1 MTGDKG
7 TTSLVGGQ
15 RTTKNDPRL
24 EAYGTVDELNAHIG
38 LLRQTGNRPEDDALL
53 LFIQNKL
60 FVIGSYLA
68 TDTSFTQ
75 LREASRLC
83 PEDIARIEDRIDT
96 LDATIPPLHAFLL
109 PGGTAAAAQAHICR
123 TVCRRAERRICQVA
137 QEVLVDENIMKF
149 INRLSDY
156 FFVLARFNNYTMHFQ
171 PFIGILTDITILPVF
186 LYQNS
191 TIFVH
196 NVPVHF
202 ATAVEIHQESGG
214 NYG

>member
-1 MTGDKG
+1 MKKSNLYTMTGDKG

-38 LLRQTGNRPEDDALL
+38 LLRQTENRPEDDALL

-96 LDATIPPLHAFLL
+96 LDATVPPLHAFLL
-109 PGGTAAAAQAHICR
+109 PGGTAAAAQAH
-123 TVCRRAERRICQVA
+123 ICQVA

-156 FFVLARFNNYTMHFQ
+156 FFVLARFNNYIAKQ
-171 PFIGILTDITILPVF
+171 DE
-186 LYQNS
+186 
-191 TIFVH
+191 IFWDKDCK
-196 NVPVHF
+196 
-202 ATAVEIHQESGG
+202 
-214 NYG
+214 

>member
-1 MTGDKG
+1 MKKSNLYTMTGDKG

-75 LREASRLC
+75 LREASR
-83 PEDIARIEDRIDT
+83 IDT
-96 LDATIPPLHAFLL
+96 LDATVPPLHAFLL

-137 QEVLVDENIMKF
+137 QEVLVDENIMRF

-156 FFVLARFNNYTMHFQ
+156 FFVLARFNNYIAKQ
-171 PFIGILTDITILPVF
+171 DE
-186 LYQNS
+186 
-191 TIFVH
+191 IFWDKDCK
-196 NVPVHF
+196 
-202 ATAVEIHQESGG
+202 
-214 NYG
+214 

>member
-1 MTGDKG
+1 MKKSNLYTMTGDKG

-38 LLRQTGNRPEDDALL
+38 LLRQTGNRSEDDALL

-96 LDATIPPLHAFLL
+96 LDAIVPPLHAFLL

-156 FFVLARFNNYTMHFQ
+156 FFVLARFNNYTAKQ
-171 PFIGILTDITILPVF
+171 DE
-186 LYQNS
+186 
-191 TIFVH
+191 IFWDKDCK
-196 NVPVHF
+196 
-202 ATAVEIHQESGG
+202 
-214 NYG
+214 

>member
-1 MTGDKG
+1 MKKSNLYTMTGDKG

-38 LLRQTGNRPEDDALL
+38 LLRQTGNRSEDDALL

-83 PEDIARIEDRIDT
+83 PEDIARIENRIDT
-96 LDATIPPLHAFLL
+96 LDATVPPLHAFLL
-109 PGGTAAAAQAHICR
+109 PGGTAAAAQAHVCR

-156 FFVLARFNNYTMHFQ
+156 FFVLARFNNYTAKQ
-171 PFIGILTDITILPVF
+171 DE
-186 LYQNS
+186 
-191 TIFVH
+191 IFWDKDCK
-196 NVPVHF
+196 
-202 ATAVEIHQESGG
+202 
-214 NYG
+214 

>member
-1 MTGDKG
+1 MKKSNLYTMTGDKG

-96 LDATIPPLHAFLL
+96 LDATVPP
-109 PGGTAAAAQAHICR
+109 TRRNRCCR
-123 TVCRRAERRICQVA
+123 PSTH
-137 QEVLVDENIMKF
+137 LS
-149 INRLSDY
+149 NRLPSS
-156 FFVLARFNNYTMHFQ
+156 RTPH
-171 PFIGILTDITILPVF
+171 LPSSPRSF
-186 LYQNS
+186 S
-191 TIFVH
+191 R
-196 NVPVHF
+196 
-202 ATAVEIHQESGG
+202 
-214 NYG
+214 

>member
-109 PGGTAAAAQAHICR
+109 PGGTAAAAKASLPIPFPTKMPSVTTNSAEKIIPSTVGSNSLRNNVLMSVFLKSILSLIFSILILFISLIC
-123 TVCRRAERRICQVA
+123 
-137 QEVLVDENIMKF
+137 ENQSF
-149 INRLSDY
+149 PLLRLSP
-156 FFVLARFNNYTMHFQ
+156 M
-171 PFIGILTDITILPVF
+171 LTNP
-186 LYQNS
+186 
-191 TIFVH
+191 
-196 NVPVHF
+196 
-202 ATAVEIHQESGG
+202 
-214 NYG
+214 

>member
-1 MTGDKG
+1 MKKSNLYTMTGDKG

-38 LLRQTGNRPEDDALL
+38 LLRQTGNRSEDDALL

-83 PEDIARIEDRIDT
+83 PEDIARIENRIDT
-96 LDATIPPLHAFLL
+96 LDATVPPCV
-109 PGGTAAAAQAHICR
+109 PPTRRNRRCR
-123 TVCRRAERRICQVA
+123 PSAR
-137 QEVLVDENIMKF
+137 LS
-149 INRLSDY
+149 NRLPSS
-156 FFVLARFNNYTMHFQ
+156 RTPH
-171 PFIGILTDITILPVF
+171 LPSSPRSF
-186 LYQNS
+186 S
-191 TIFVH
+191 R
-196 NVPVHF
+196 
-202 ATAVEIHQESGG
+202 
-214 NYG
+214 

>member
-83 PEDIARIEDRIDT
+83 PEDIARIEGRQERPARALRAALPPRIQAAQPFRAV
-96 LDATIPPLHAFLL
+96 LLL
-109 PGGTAAAAQAHICR
+109 PRSLAG
-123 TVCRRAERRICQVA
+123 RACQNHHGHPA
-137 QEVLVDENIMKF
+137 PELLED
-149 INRLSDY
+149 
-156 FFVLARFNNYTMHFQ
+156 
-171 PFIGILTDITILPVF
+171 
-186 LYQNS
+186 
-191 TIFVH
+191 
-196 NVPVHF
+196 
-202 ATAVEIHQESGG
+202 
-214 NYG
+214 

>member
-1 MTGDKG
+1 MKKSNLYTMTGDKG

-83 PEDIARIEDRIDT
+83 PEDIARIEDRISK
-96 LDATIPPLHAFLL
+96 PSPKPLTTCV
-109 PGGTAAAAQAHICR
+109 G
-123 TVCRRAERRICQVA
+123 EKVA
-137 QEVLVDENIMKF
+137 
-149 INRLSDY
+149 
-156 FFVLARFNNYTMHFQ
+156 LALESNW
-171 PFIGILTDITILPVF
+171 
-186 LYQNS
+186 
-191 TIFVH
+191 
-196 NVPVHF
+196 VPSIKVPL
-202 ATAVEIHQESGG
+202 
-214 NYG
+214 

>member
-1 MTGDKG
+1 MKKSNLYTMTGDKG

-24 EAYGTVDELNAHIG
+24 EAYGTVDELNAHIV

-96 LDATIPPLHAFLL
+96 LDATVPP
-109 PGGTAAAAQAHICR
+109 TRRNRRCR
-123 TVCRRAERRICQVA
+123 PSTH
-137 QEVLVDENIMKF
+137 LS
-149 INRLSDY
+149 NRLPSSRTPHLSSSPRS
-156 FFVLARFNNYTMHFQ
+156 FSR
-171 PFIGILTDITILPVF
+171 
-186 LYQNS
+186 
-191 TIFVH
+191 
-196 NVPVHF
+196 
-202 ATAVEIHQESGG
+202 
-214 NYG
+214 

>member
-1 MTGDKG
+1 MKKSNLYTMTGDKG

-96 LDATIPPLHAFLL
+96 LDGTDPCIPP
-109 PGGTAAAAQAHICR
+109 TRRNRRCR
-123 TVCRRAERRICQVA
+123 PSTH
-137 QEVLVDENIMKF
+137 LS
-149 INRLSDY
+149 NRLPSSRTPHLSSSPRS
-156 FFVLARFNNYTMHFQ
+156 FSR
-171 PFIGILTDITILPVF
+171 
-186 LYQNS
+186 
-191 TIFVH
+191 
-196 NVPVHF
+196 
-202 ATAVEIHQESGG
+202 
-214 NYG
+214 

>member
-1 MTGDKG
+1 MKKSNLYTMTGDKG

-38 LLRQTGNRPEDDALL
+38 LLRQTGNRSEDDALL

-96 LDATIPPLHAFLL
+96 LDATVPPLHAFLL
-109 PGGTAAAAQAHICR
+109 PGGTAAAAH
-123 TVCRRAERRICQVA
+123 
-137 QEVLVDENIMKF
+137 ENIMKF

-156 FFVLARFNNYTMHFQ
+156 FFVLARFNNYTAKQ
-171 PFIGILTDITILPVF
+171 DE
-186 LYQNS
+186 
-191 TIFVH
+191 IFWDKDCK
-196 NVPVHF
+196 
-202 ATAVEIHQESGG
+202 
-214 NYG
+214 

>member
-1 MTGDKG
+1 MKKSNLYTMTGDKG

-96 LDATIPPLHAFLL
+96 WMRPFLRSMHSSYPAEPPLPPKH
-109 PGGTAAAAQAHICR
+109 TS
-123 TVCRRAERRICQVA
+123 VE
-137 QEVLVDENIMKF
+137 
-149 INRLSDY
+149 
-156 FFVLARFNNYTMHFQ
+156 
-171 PFIGILTDITILPVF
+171 PF
-186 LYQNS
+186 
-191 TIFVH
+191 
-196 NVPVHF
+196 
-202 ATAVEIHQESGG
+202 AVEPNAASVK
-214 NYG
+214 

>member
-1 MTGDKG
+1 MKKSNLYTMPGDKG

-15 RTTKNDPRL
+15 RPTKNDPRL
-24 EAYGTVDELNAHIG
+24 AAYGTVDELNAHIG
-38 LLRQTGNRPEDDALL
+38 LLRQTGNRSEDDALL

-60 FVIGSYLA
+60 FDIGSYLA

-96 LDATIPPLHAFLL
+96 LDATVPPLHAFLL

-123 TVCRRAERRICQVA
+123 TVCRRA

-156 FFVLARFNNYTMHFQ
+156 FFVLARFNNYTAKQ
-171 PFIGILTDITILPVF
+171 DE
-186 LYQNS
+186 
-191 TIFVH
+191 IFWDKDCK
-196 NVPVHF
+196 
-202 ATAVEIHQESGG
+202 
-214 NYG
+214 

>member
-96 LDATIPPLHAFLL
+96 LMRPFLRSMHSSYPAEPPLPPKH
-109 PGGTAAAAQAHICR
+109 TS
-123 TVCRRAERRICQVA
+123 VE
-137 QEVLVDENIMKF
+137 
-149 INRLSDY
+149 
-156 FFVLARFNNYTMHFQ
+156 
-171 PFIGILTDITILPVF
+171 PF
-186 LYQNS
+186 
-191 TIFVH
+191 
-196 NVPVHF
+196 
-202 ATAVEIHQESGG
+202 AVEPNAASVK
-214 NYG
+214 